1 MLPIRAD
8 GTGTAA
14 TAARVHENLIQ
25 FLRQR
30 QEAFPFRRDID
41 LRQFLTDAVG
51 AAADLFPVPAKIFL
65 LDELAPKG
73 YGFPI
78 TRSAKFD
85 ELETRFQR
93 WLDEELTARGR
104 DTERSRELLG
114 SYRKEVVKLAQNAA
128 DSSVLA
134 DYYSV
139 FWLLH
144 TQQLARRYTA
154 FMRAAIAAGIARDE
168 AERMKYALYG
178 KWSIAIREAV
188 DVRSFVQLILENAL
202 IGVEEFISPDLREM
216 RGYLQGYRRRDFN
229 EFMKSFDDL
238 RATAADLL
246 ARDRMLRRAITLL
259 GYPDSAV
266 PSFLMLLDPRAWQ
279 LFSEHPSFKAPT
291 EFSLIDSVAR
301 KLLEFFVV
309 QSLRRG
315 VVFMKTTPE
324 GENLSEDAGSSTVYS
339 RAIRPMN

>member
-1 MLPIRAD
+1 M
-8 GTGTAA
+8 
-14 TAARVHENLIQ
+14 HENLIQ

-51 AAADLFPVPAKIFL
+51 AAAELFPVPAKIFL

-78 TRSAKFD
+78 TRSPKFD
-85 ELETRFQR
+85 ELETRLQR
-93 WLDEELTARGR
+93 WMDEELSANGR
-104 DTERSRELLG
+104 ETERSREFLA
-114 SYRKEVVKLAQNAA
+114 SYRKDVVRFAQNAA

-144 TQQLARRYTA
+144 TQQLARRFTA
-154 FMRAAIAAGIARDE
+154 FVRAAVASGMARDE

-188 DVRSFVQLILENAL
+188 NVRGFVQLILENAL
-202 IGVEEFISPDLREM
+202 IGVEEFISPDLREL
-216 RGYLQGYRRRDFN
+216 RAYFNGYLRRDFN
-229 EFMKSFDDL
+229 AFKTSFETL
-238 RATAADLL
+238 RDTAAELL
-246 ARDRMLRRAITLL
+246 SRDRILRRATTLL
-259 GYPDSAV
+259 GYPESGLPHV
-266 PSFLMLLDPRAWQ
+266 VMLLDQRVWQ
-279 LFSEHPSFKAPT
+279 LFAEHPSFTQPTALSVIDTTAP
-291 EFSLIDSVAR
+291 

-309 QSLRRG
+309 QALRRG
-315 VVFMKTTPE
+315 ILWMKTSPE
-324 GENLSEDAGSSTVYS
+324 GENVADDRSGLFGVVKSVESVV
-339 RAIRPMN
+339 